1 MTDFRSREDLVEQI
15 VTEVVRRIRTE
26 PRDPAQ
32 ANESGVAWRCD
43 AKVVSLEVLSSAPP
57 NCRSIELLRRAVL
70 TPAARDELRQRGIS
84 WTRRDRND
92 SAALESLEL
101 RLSTV
106 IHGKNVLRVTP
117 EWTGAFDP
125 IDRCTTL
132 EEAARRI
139 QERIEQPSQRVLA
152 VSPMAYELAW
162 LANRCRRVRAVVVDR
177 HLAEAWGERT
187 ASSESCTLWNEPPN
201 VCVVP
206 LGSDV
211 AHAIAVLKGT

>member
-1 MTDFRSREDLVEQI
+1 MTDFRSREDLVDQI
-15 VTEVVRRIRTE
+15 VAEVVRRIRTE
-26 PRDPAQ
+26 PRDTAQ
-32 ANESGVAWRCD
+32 VNESGVTWRCD

-57 NCRSIELLRRAVL
+57 NCRSIELLQRVVL

-92 SAALESLEL
+92 SAAIEP

-132 EEAARRI
+132 EEATRRI

-162 LANRCRRVRAVVVDR
+162 RANRCRRVRAVVVDR
-177 HLAEAWGERT
+177 HLAEAWGDRS

-206 LGSDV
+206 LGTDV